1 MKLRIRALGAHNLET
16 LDTKHTCFLVDH
28 ILSIDA
34 GSLMTTLDAEERNG
48 LKSIL
53 LTHRH
58 FDHIRDLPSL
68 GLSTMDNGLTIDL
81 YGMVETLDAVKS
93 HLINGVVYPDFT
105 KKPSPECPKFNL
117 RSLTPGRMFS
127 ATGFD
132 VKAVAVPHSAPAVGF
147 LLRSPQGEVAAFTGD
162 TGGGLAAFLGDSFK
176 PAIFF
181 VEMTYPN
188 QLEERARS
196 QGHLC
201 PAVLLEELT
210 MVQAKGIPI
219 PSIVA
224 VHMNGQYRD
233 TIATELARIASALRV
248 DITPAID
255 GAEFQV

>member
-1 MKLRIRALGAHNLET
+1 MKLRIRVLGAYNLET
-16 LDTKHTCFLVDH
+16 LDTKHTCFLVDTS
-28 ILSIDA
+28 LSIDA
-34 GSLMTTLDAEERNG
+34 GSLMTPLDAEERNG

-81 YGMVETLDAVKS
+81 YGMVETLDALKS

-105 KKPSPECPKFNL
+105 QKPSPEHPKFNL
-117 RSLTPGRMFS
+117 RSVTPGRMFPV
-127 ATGFD
+127 TGFD
-132 VKAVAVPHSAPAVGF
+132 VKAVAVPHSVPAIGF

-162 TGGGLAAFLGDSFK
+162 TGGGLVAFLSDSLK
-176 PAIFF
+176 PTIFF
-181 VEMTYPN
+181 IEMTYPN

-201 PAVLLEELT
+201 PAVLREEINT
-210 MVQAKGIPI
+210 VQAKGIPI
-219 PSIVA
+219 PSLVA
-224 VHMNGQYRD
+224 VHMNVQYRD
-233 TIATELARIASALRV
+233 TIAVELARIASDLRV
-248 DITPAID
+248 DITPAVD